1 MPGYFDYAVEILREI
16 NIISVCVRLFLAAI
30 VGGIVGANRN
40 RHGRAAGMRTH
51 ILVSLGSAITALVG
65 VYSVGVLQ
73 FSGDPMRVAA
83 QVISGIGFLGAGT
96 ILTRNHSQITGLTT
110 AAGLWA
116 TASMGVALG
125 VGFYLAAI
133 VGFAAMM
140 LTIALLPHFEYRK
153 KGVESKLLY
162 IEISDLTKMNELVD
176 YLGSQV
182 YNMQIVESHTGVSGH
197 VGLECFIAQ
206 AKNKDQLMTSLRDF
220 SYVDIAV
227 LVG

>member
-1 MPGYFDYAVEILREI
+1 MPANFDHTVALLQQI
-16 NIISVCVRLFLAAI
+16 NIISVCIRLFLAAI
-30 VGGIVGANRN
+30 VGGIIGANRN

-51 ILVSLGSAITALVG
+51 ILVCVGSALTALVG
-65 VYSVGVLQ
+65 IFSVDVLQ
-73 FSGDPMRVAA
+73 LGGDPMRIGA

-116 TASMGVALG
+116 TASMGLAIG

-133 VGFAAMM
+133 AGFAAMM

-176 YLGSQV
+176 FLGDRV
-182 YNMQIVESHTGVSGH
+182 YNMQIVGSHTGISGH
-197 VGLECFIAQ
+197 VGLECFIAH
-206 AKNKDQLMTSLRDF
+206 AKNKEQLMASLRDF
-220 SYVDIAV
+220 PYVDIAV